1 MERPED
7 IARLVDELIDECRD
21 TCLWWQR
28 RDYYPRTDEERRRVL
43 ANIEHRA
50 DRSTFQRA
58 ARLKRW
64 LSRPSSCASAGS

>member
-1 MERPED
+1 MERIED
-7 IARLVDELIDECRD
+7 VARLVDELIDECRD

-28 RDYYPRTDEERRRVL
+28 SDYYPRTDEERRRVL
-43 ANIEHRA
+43 ADIERRA

-64 LSRPSSCASAGS
+64 LSRPSNGGSAAS